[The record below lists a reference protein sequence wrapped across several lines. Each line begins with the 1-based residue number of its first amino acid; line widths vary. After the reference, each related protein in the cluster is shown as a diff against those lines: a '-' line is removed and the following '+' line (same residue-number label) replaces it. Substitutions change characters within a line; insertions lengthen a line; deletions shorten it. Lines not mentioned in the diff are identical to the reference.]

1 MCVDDIFVVSSDPKV
16 ILKYIHCMVR
26 FNNNK
31 IEVPESYLELRLQ
44 LKILYDIEYWT
55 ITIIDYINANIEDVE
70 QSRPN
75 YGRLLLGMLYMTTQ
89 YALELDEMPEL
100 DSKDHQYY
108 QEIIGMLIWATDLGR
123 VYILLV
129 ISILSQCQA
138 CPR

>member
-55 ITIIDYINANIEDVE
+55 ITIIDYINANI
-70 QSRPN
+70 
-75 YGRLLLGMLYMTTQ
+75 
-89 YALELDEMPEL
+89 
-100 DSKDHQYY
+100 
-108 QEIIGMLIWATDLGR
+108 
-123 VYILLV
+123 
-129 ISILSQCQA
+129 
-138 CPR
+138 